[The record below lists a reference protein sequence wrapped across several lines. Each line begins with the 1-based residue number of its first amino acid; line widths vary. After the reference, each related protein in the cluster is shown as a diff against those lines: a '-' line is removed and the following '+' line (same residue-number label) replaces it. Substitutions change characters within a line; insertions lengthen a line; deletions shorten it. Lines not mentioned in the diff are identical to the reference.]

1 MEIGSIAANA
11 DSMGNKGNKVG
22 GDGDGDGY
30 IR

>member
-22 GDGDGDGY
+22 GDGDGY